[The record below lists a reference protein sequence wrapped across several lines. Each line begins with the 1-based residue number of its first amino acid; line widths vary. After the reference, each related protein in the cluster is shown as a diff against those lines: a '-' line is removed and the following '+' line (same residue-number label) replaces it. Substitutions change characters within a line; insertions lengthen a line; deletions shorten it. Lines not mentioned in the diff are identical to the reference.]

1 MTLLRLPA
9 EVLPVFDARLE
20 EAFPDRAQKV
30 RNAVMEV
37 RGGKM
42 NESAF
47 GARFAGRGPRWVA
60 IERMFEVHA
69 RRVGLTTGER
79 PAVWAGATTFR
90 RPSAQQDLFDR

>member
-20 EAFPDRAQKV
+20 EAFPERAQKV
-30 RNAVMEV
+30 RNAVREM

-47 GARFAGRGPRWVA
+47 GARFEGKGPRWEA
-60 IERMFEVHA
+60 IERLFDLHA
-69 RRVGLTTGER
+69 RRLGLRGGER
-79 PAVWAGATTFR
+79 PAVPEGPTTFR
-90 RPSAQQDLFDR
+90 RPTAQCDLFER